1 MNRQHWL
8 TLREASRACG
18 KSIDT
23 IKRYRQAGRFP
34 HAVQDRDAA
43 GTWRIPIA
51 DLFEAGLEPVTA
63 SRKEQLAGVQAAPP
77 LGHGEGDQGGDSQE
91 LAVARAE
98 LAAARQVIDAQAA
111 HIESLGP
118 HLADLR
124 RIGARAV
131 T

>member
-1 MNRQHWL
+1 MSRQHWL

-34 HAVQDRDAA
+34 HAVQDSDAA

-63 SRKEQLAGVQAAPP
+63 PRKEQGAGVQADTP
-77 LGHGEGDQGGDSQE
+77 LGHREGDQGSDSRE

-98 LAAARQVIDAQAA
+98 LAAAREVIDAQAA
-111 HIESLGP
+111 HIESLRR
-118 HLADLR
+118 HLGDLR
-124 RIGARAV
+124 NFAARA
-131 T
+131 TA